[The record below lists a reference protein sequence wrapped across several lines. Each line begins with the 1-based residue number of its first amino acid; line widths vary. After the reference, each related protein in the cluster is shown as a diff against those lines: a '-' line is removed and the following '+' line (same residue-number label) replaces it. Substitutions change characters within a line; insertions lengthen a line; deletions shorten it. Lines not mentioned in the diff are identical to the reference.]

1 MKRKR
6 WTSRAE
12 YYANRRIYRMWRSGR
27 ITFTAFDW
35 WLRSMSG
42 V

>member
-1 MKRKR
+1 MKPRR
-6 WTSRAE
+6 RVTRAE

-27 ITFTAFDW
+27 ISFVAFDW
-35 WLRSMSG
+35 WLRTMSG